1 MNDGIHFYEPAQGHR
16 LPHDPLKAIVSPR
29 PIGWI
34 STVSA
39 AGVPNLAPYS
49 FFNQL
54 CSRPPILAFANEK
67 ASDSLANA
75 RETGEFVYNLATAP
89 LAAQM
94 SASSEGVGATV
105 DEFVLAGLEKA
116 PSRIVRAPR
125 VAASPASLECKVLQI
140 MRLHDLDGRPTHVH
154 VVFGQVVGVH
164 IDRAYLKNGHFDT
177 IAARP
182 LARCGNLA
190 DYAVVEAMFTMPRPP
205 QLRPG
210 DQAGTS

>member
-1 MNDGIHFYEPAQGHR
+1 MIDRYHFYEPSAGHG
-16 LPHDPLKAIVSPR
+16 LPHDPIKAIVSPR

-34 STVSA
+34 STISA
-39 AGVPNLAPYS
+39 GGVANLAPYS

-54 CSRPPILAFANEK
+54 CSRPPVLAFANEK

-75 RETGEFVYNLATAP
+75 VETGEFVYNLATAA
-89 LAAQM
+89 LALEM
-94 SASSEGVGATV
+94 SATSEGVAADI
-105 DEFVLAGLEKA
+105 DEFALAGVEKA

-125 VAASPASLECKVLQI
+125 VAASPASLECKVLQVI
-140 MRLHDLDGRPTHVH
+140 RLSDLEGRPTRVH

-164 IDRAYLKNGHFDT
+164 IDRAYLHDGKFDT
-177 IAARP
+177 VAARP

-190 DYAVVEAMFTMPRPP
+190 DYSVVEEMFTMPRPP

-210 DQAGTS
+210 DQAGVS